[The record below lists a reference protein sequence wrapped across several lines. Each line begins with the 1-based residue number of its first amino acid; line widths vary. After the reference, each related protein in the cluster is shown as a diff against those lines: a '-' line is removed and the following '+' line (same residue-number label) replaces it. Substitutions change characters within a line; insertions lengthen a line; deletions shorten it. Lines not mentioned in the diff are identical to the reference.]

1 MRKQTPVSLE
11 AGEAGVVGLDG
22 GVMGLGP
29 PNLKPSVFPRLPA
42 AGDPEIKQ
50 ELGSSSENLYFN
62 YTHKILYLECNL
74 Y

>member
-1 MRKQTPVSLE
+1 MWRRKQTPVSLE

-50 ELGSSSENLYFN
+50 GAGFIMRKCVFYLYTQNTLF
-62 YTHKILYLECNL
+62 
-74 Y
+74 